1 MQEKL
6 SFHKTAAGLFD
17 GFGHSASL
25 SLSLSAP
32 RGKFQET

>member
-6 SFHKTAAGLFD
+6 SFHTAVLFN

-25 SLSLSAP
+25 SLSLSLSAP
-32 RGKFQET
+32 REKFQET

>member
-6 SFHKTAAGLFD
+6 SFHTAVLFN

-32 RGKFQET
+32 REKFQET